1 MVQINETKELGLFK
15 LLVTKMGEYSQKFPL
30 SSVIKHLDCAI
41 ANGKKV
47 IPDDKKAKEIIEL
60 VLNNGTSGEAIQYL
74 LNRRMSDLPSVNRP
88 HYEDG
93 DNKCIAFWVK
103 KDGLVSDRIKDLLNL
118 DGEPSGKW
126 CDLKG
131 KSVKLL
137 DK

>member
-1 MVQINETKELGLFK
+1 MRKFSLNFK
-15 LLVTKMGEYSQKFPL
+15 
-30 SSVIKHLDCAI
+30 
-41 ANGKKV
+41 NKKV
-47 IPDDKKAKEIIEL
+47 LIVDDVSRTGATLEKAKEIIEL